1 MALAVVVGNV
11 IGSGI
16 FLKPGAIATEAGS
29 FGFIITL
36 WVAGGILCILGA
48 LCFAELATML
58 PKAGGLYVYLR
69 EAYGRLPA
77 FLFGWSEFLFNRPAS
92 IAALAVAFIGSLSLA
107 IGIHPSPLIQVVMA
121 ATLIVGT
128 AMINIFGVLWGGRLQ
143 MLTTLIKGS
152 FLALVGVLPFVLTLF
167 DNGVDFSNYA
177 STVTPREASVAS
189 QMGAVLLAVM
199 WAYNGWHGI
208 TPLAEEV
215 SEPQR
220 NIPRSLFG
228 GVGILIVLYV
238 TANCAYHGVLSM
250 DEMSRAGDHAAEHML
265 DKLFGPAGR
274 AAMSAV
280 IMCSVFGGI
289 NSNLL
294 QAPRVIFAMGRDG
307 VFFTQLGRVHNAYH
321 TPAVAIL
328 VNATMAIALIALVTA
343 CQQLVAELDANTLQ
357 WEVAR
362 VTVTNLQNDSIFG
375 LLTNFVIFSA
385 SVFYSLGVLA
395 VIVLRRRHPE
405 WERPYKTWGY
415 PIVPLA
421 FLIVYLWF
429 LSAVYVSNPLESRV
443 GLVLIGLGVPAF
455 YAYRW
460 WARLDNENR
469 SASAK

>member
-1 MALAVVVGNV
+1 
-11 IGSGI
+11 
-16 FLKPGAIATEAGS
+16 
-29 FGFIITL
+29 
-36 WVAGGILCILGA
+36 
-48 LCFAELATML
+48 
-58 PKAGGLYVYLR
+58 
-69 EAYGRLPA
+69 
-77 FLFGWSEFLFNRPAS
+77 
-92 IAALAVAFIGSLSLA
+92 
-107 IGIHPSPLIQVVMA
+107 
-121 ATLIVGT
+121 
-128 AMINIFGVLWGGRLQ
+128 
-143 MLTTLIKGS
+143 
-152 FLALVGVLPFVLTLF
+152 
-167 DNGVDFSNYA
+167 
-177 STVTPREASVAS
+177 
-189 QMGAVLLAVM
+189 
-199 WAYNGWHGI
+199 
-208 TPLAEEV
+208 
-215 SEPQR
+215 
-220 NIPRSLFG
+220 
-228 GVGILIVLYV
+228 
-238 TANCAYHGVLSM
+238 
-250 DEMSRAGDHAAEHML
+250 
-265 DKLFGPAGR
+265 
-274 AAMSAV
+274 
-280 IMCSVFGGI
+280 MCSVFGGV

-307 VFFTQLGRVHNAYH
+307 VFFTQLGRVHKSYH

-343 CQQLVAELDANTLQ
+343 CQQLVAEIDANTLQ

-405 WERPYKTWGY
+405 WKRPYKTWGY

-443 GLVLIGLGVPAF
+443 GLVLIGLGIPAF